1 MVRVNLSNII
11 SVPAFLKLAIGNIDS
26 LLKIATIAYFSLV
39 KVKNKNDSKFWHIL
53 SSQMQLLSRD
63 LIYHQFYPE
72 RYLNLS
78 CELHSQVITSF
89 IYRQTNKQTFKMIL
103 YRDNNVAFVL
113 SFIFILLL

>member
-63 LIYHQFYPE
+63 LSSILPRALPE
-72 RYLNLS
+72 PVVRVTFPGHNIVY
-78 CELHSQVITSF
+78 I
-89 IYRQTNKQTFKMIL
+89 QTNKQTNF
-103 YRDNNVAFVL
+103 
-113 SFIFILLL
+113 